1 VSFDANANYMELHC
15 VLCKLIEL
23 DGPLFWL
30 WCLFMLWSDYDA
42 WLSSQIITQAGKC
55 TKFPYWLIR
64 WFVTP
69 TSNNWQWF
77 WVETGT
83 ELFFFCVVQV
93 IMKCHHYWIPL
104 VFLVVEMF
112 SVDVDFS
119 SMLLPYKHVCCNFQ
133 IAVPVWTHVL
143 PLFCFW
149 CTTGPMITEKHDK
162 HMSANFHVD
171 SA

>member
-1 VSFDANANYMELHC
+1 MSFDANANYMELHC

-23 DGPLFWL
+23 DEPLFWP

-42 WLSSQIITQAGKC
+42 WLSSQIITRTGKC
-55 TKFPYWLIR
+55 TKFPYWLVR

-83 ELFFFCVVQV
+83 ELFFFVQYRLLWNV
-93 IMKCHHYWIPL
+93 TFIGYLLCSWLLRCSLLMLISHLCFHL
-104 VFLVVEMF
+104 TNMF
-112 SVDVDFS
+112 
-119 SMLLPYKHVCCNFQ
+119 CCNFQ

-149 CTTGPMITEKHDK
+149 HTTGPMITEKHDK

>member
-1 VSFDANANYMELHC
+1 M
-15 VLCKLIEL
+15 VL
-23 DGPLFWL
+23 G
-30 WCLFMLWSDYDA
+30 
-42 WLSSQIITQAGKC
+42 
-55 TKFPYWLIR
+55 R
-64 WFVTP
+64 
-69 TSNNWQWF
+69 NWHGI
-77 WVETGT
+77 V
-83 ELFFFCVVQV
+83 FFCAVQV

-149 CTTGPMITEKHDK
+149 RTTGPMITEKHDK
-162 HMSANFHVD
+162 HMSETFMWILPNLLYEALCTGIPPLPCIFSNFILMFKAIQSVCSFVIFYLFAISD
-171 SA
+171 GRIIQLVRLGWWSIA